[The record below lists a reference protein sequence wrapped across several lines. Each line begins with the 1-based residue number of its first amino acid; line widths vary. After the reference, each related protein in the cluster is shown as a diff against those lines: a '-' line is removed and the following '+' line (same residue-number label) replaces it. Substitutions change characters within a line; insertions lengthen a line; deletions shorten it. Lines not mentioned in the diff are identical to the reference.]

1 VLVAEF
7 DSTLVGGDGVIT
19 FEEAGFSMTIDEL
32 QQLFNPAEDTP
43 EEEGAIEE
51 EAVLDESAVT
61 ESEFSDESLSE
72 SEPSEDEITEEDP
85 APVEGENNLPD
96 DGSPETDPTEEDH
109 QEEPFSLLYEGD
121 ELGFADE
128 SEDEPEDEA
137 NDLDEGEAPIVEEET
152 EDEEAEQGEP
162 LALHDVLSG
171 EEHEDSVDNLL
182 GGTDGEQTEQN
193 VEPVAESDNSGSDT
207 PITDIDTGTTLENLT
222 GGISNNTDV

>member
-1 VLVAEF
+1 
-7 DSTLVGGDGVIT
+7 LVGSDGVIT

-32 QQLFNPAEDTP
+32 QQLFNTAEDTP
-43 EEEGAIEE
+43 KEEGAIEE
-51 EAVLDESAVT
+51 EAVLDESAAT
-61 ESEFSDESLSE
+61 EGEFSDESPSE
-72 SEPSEDEITEEDP
+72 SEPSEDQITDEITKEDP
-85 APVEGENNLPD
+85 APVESEDDLPD
-96 DGSPETDPTEEDH
+96 DGSPDTDPTEEDL
-109 QEEPFSLLYEGD
+109 QEESFSLLYEGD
-121 ELGFADE
+121 ELGFEPE
-128 SEDEPEDEA
+128 SEAEPEDEA
-137 NDLDEGEAPIVEEET
+137 NDLDEGEAPIVEEAT

-182 GGTDGEQTEQN
+182 GGTDGEQPEQN